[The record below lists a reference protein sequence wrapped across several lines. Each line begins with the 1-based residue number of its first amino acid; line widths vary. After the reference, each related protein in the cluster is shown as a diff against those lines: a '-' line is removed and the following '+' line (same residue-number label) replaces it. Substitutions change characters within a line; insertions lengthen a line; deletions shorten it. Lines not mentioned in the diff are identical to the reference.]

1 MPNNNDNR
9 TPDNDGPMYRLGLFA
24 GIVLIVLLAAIVVSL
39 GVAALAAIWGWIL

>member
-1 MPNNNDNR
+1 MTNNN
-9 TPDNDGPMYRLGLFA
+9 TPRPPGNDGPMYRLGLFA

>member
-1 MPNNNDNR
+1 MTNDNDNHR
-9 TPDNDGPMYRLGLFA
+9 PDNTGPMYRLGLFA